1 MGLDMYLNKIKR
13 DVKFSPSMPTKW
25 NEEGVEIGYWRKFN
39 ALHNYI
45 VNEFNGGTDD
55 CSEIPLSEQ
64 DLEQL
69 LDVLTKVS
77 KDHSLA
83 PTLLPTQSGFFFD
96 SLEYDEWYFKRVDYS
111 IEVFTEALEFLKGKD
126 SVSREN
132 EDGTIEYTDYKIS
145 YEASW

>member
-13 DVKFSPSMPTKW
+13 DVKYTPLEPTKW
-25 NEEGVEIGYWRKFN
+25 KEEGQEIGYWRKFN

-45 VNEFNGGTDD
+45 VNEFNGGVDD
-55 CSEIPLSEQ
+55 CREIILS
-64 DLEQL
+64 DIAIEQL

-83 PTLLPTQSGFFFD
+83 PTLLPTQSGCFFG
-96 SLEYDEWYFKRVDYS
+96 SLEYDEWYFKRVDYA
-111 IEVFTEALEFLKGKD
+111 IEVFTEALEFLKEKD
-126 SVSREN
+126 STSRNN